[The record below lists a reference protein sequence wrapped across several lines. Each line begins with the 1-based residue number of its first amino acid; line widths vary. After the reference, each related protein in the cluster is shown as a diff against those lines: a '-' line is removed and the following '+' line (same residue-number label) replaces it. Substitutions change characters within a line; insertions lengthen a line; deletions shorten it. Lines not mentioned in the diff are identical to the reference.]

1 MLSHWKKPTLVQ
13 EGKNIKKSTPIT
25 ILRIAPQMVRI
36 TPIFPVMLP
45 ALGKTEGASKSV
57 LSRTSKIKRV
67 KTPQQVCSNPSRKIL
82 LCFAVKVTVAPRMN
96 QTIPLM
102 STAIV
107 STPLLAQ
114 GFEF

>member
-1 MLSHWKKPTLVQ
+1 ML
-13 EGKNIKKSTPIT
+13 
-25 ILRIAPQMVRI
+25 RI

-45 ALGKTEGASKSV
+45 ALGKTEGASKSD
-57 LSRTSKIKRV
+57 LSRTRQIKRV
-67 KTPQQVCSNPSRKIL
+67 KTPQQVCSNPRRKIL
-82 LCFAVKVTVAPRMN
+82 LRLIVKVKNAPRMN

-107 STPLLAQ
+107 RIPLLAQ